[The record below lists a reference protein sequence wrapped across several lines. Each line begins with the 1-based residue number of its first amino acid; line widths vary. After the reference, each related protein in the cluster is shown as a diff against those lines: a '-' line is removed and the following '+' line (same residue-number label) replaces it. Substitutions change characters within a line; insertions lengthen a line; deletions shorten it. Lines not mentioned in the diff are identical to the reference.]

1 MKMMK
6 NVTGIYLFV
15 SAIFCFPFII
25 NAQKSIYAEPI
36 QKDVWIGMDMG
47 AGGYLND
54 CQAGP
59 SGIIL
64 CNSDLSGTYISR
76 NKGKSWDN
84 IGAVQGLKET
94 HACGMGFDPVDS
106 KVLFIGTEGG
116 IYRSSDSG
124 NHVDKV
130 LNGIFCTD
138 IAISKSNHMIGYAGG
153 NSRYNKADGSV
164 YKTTDNGKTW
174 TKISTDLPVSKIVIQ
189 EIIVDPTNSD
199 NLYAHSYDGR
209 FAKATKALYKSSN
222 GGVNWTEVAP
232 EVLRNEIFDI
242 AIDPS
247 NFKRMYAIGPTIG
260 IAKSIDAGN
269 TWVTKMNSIMGSLHI
284 KSDKPN
290 VVRVLCGMKCME
302 SSDYGETWFLKA
314 DWPSAYFLPGHQWGG
329 AESARKC
336 DDMSNSD
343 TYFWRNSCWVWA
355 SVDGAKSI
363 HPLWTREPII
373 GSGWWI
379 TTGMENSNPWTLEI
393 SKADP
398 NVIYEGYWDM
408 GMWRSLDHGQT
419 WQSCNNTDLTQAW
432 NSKVDGISKQGCGG
446 NTRTICADPSRA
458 NVVWA
463 TIGGDQR
470 ETENVC
476 RSTNFGKFDSWEKT
490 TGLPMTSN
498 IFGLSVDYNSPSTD
512 RTLFVTADGD
522 IYKSVND
529 GVNWSA
535 ISTGMNCQFTLV
547 DRFDQ
552 NYIYAGGRSGF
563 YRSTDGGLNWTK
575 TGLPEMVSINNIK
588 PDPSHP
594 GWVYVVCFGSN
605 KGLYLSKDRGTTWQK
620 MLNDDFLRGVAVD
633 PKNPMNIYAA
643 SSSAR
648 DSGGYSPNSHGLLFT
663 RDGGKTWKQANE
675 GLSWPFAWC
684 VEVDPNDPSFVF
696 GGFNGQNFKKR
707 QFSDVQNGTKFKS
720 IK

>member
-1 MKMMK
+1 MIK
-6 NVTGIYLFV
+6 NFASIYVFV
-15 SAIFCFPFII
+15 LATFCFPLAVS
-25 NAQKSIYAEPI
+25 AQKSIYSEPI

-59 SGIIL
+59 SGIIM
-64 CNSDLSGTYISR
+64 CNSDLSGTYISKD
-76 NKGKSWDN
+76 KGKSWDN
-84 IGAVQGLKET
+84 IGAVQGLTET

-124 NHVDKV
+124 NHVSKV

-138 IAISKSNHMIGYAGG
+138 IVISKSNHLIGYAGG
-153 NSRYNKADGSV
+153 NSRYNKADGTV

-174 TKISTDLPVSKIVIQ
+174 TKISTDLPASNIVIQ
-189 EIIVDPTNSD
+189 EIIIDPANPD
-199 NLYAHSYDGR
+199 ILYAHSYEGR
-209 FAKATKALYKSSN
+209 FAKATKALYKSTN
-222 GGVNWTEVAP
+222 GGVNWSEVAP

-260 IAKSIDAGN
+260 VAKSIDAGK
-269 TWVTKMNSIMGSLHI
+269 TWVTKKNNVMGSLHI

-290 VVRVLCGMKCME
+290 IVRVLCGMKCLE
-302 SSDYGETWFLKA
+302 SSDYGETWVLKA
-314 DWPSAYFLPGHQWGG
+314 DWPNAYFLPGHQWGG

-343 TYFWRNSCWVWA
+343 TYFWRNSCWVWS

-363 HPLWTREPII
+363 HPLWTKEPAV

-379 TTGMENSNPWTLEI
+379 TTGVENSNPWTLEI
-393 SKADP
+393 SNADP

-408 GMWRSLDHGQT
+408 GMWRSIDHGQT

-432 NSKVDGISKQGCGG
+432 DSKIDGISKQGCGG
-446 NTRTICADPSRA
+446 NTRTICADPIRA

-476 RSTNFGKFDSWEKT
+476 RSSNFGKFDSWEKT
-490 TGLPMTSN
+490 AGLPMTPY
-498 IFGLSVDYNSPSTD
+498 IFGLSVDYNSPSNN
-512 RTLFVTADGD
+512 RRLFVTADGS
-522 IYKSVND
+522 IYKSVDD
-529 GVNWSA
+529 GMNWSV
-535 ISTGMNCQFTLV
+535 ISTGINCQFTLV
-547 DRFDQ
+547 DRFDP
-552 NYIYAGGRSGF
+552 NYVYAGGRSGF
-563 YRSTDGGLNWTK
+563 YRSTDGGSNWTK
-575 TGLPEMVSINNIK
+575 TGLPEMGSINNIK
-588 PDPSHP
+588 PDPSNP
-594 GWVYVVCFGSN
+594 GWLYVVCFGSG

-620 MLNDDFLRGVAVD
+620 ILNDDFLRGVAVD
-633 PKNPMNIYAA
+633 PKNPMNLYAA

-648 DSGGYSPNSHGLLFT
+648 DSGGYNPNSHGLLFT

-684 VEVDPNDPSFVF
+684 VEVDPRDPSFVF

-707 QFSDVQNGTKFKS
+707 QFSDVQAETKFKLA
-720 IK
+720 K